1 MKIKLIQRFGKIFY
15 LISGFGLFL
24 LGLILDVI
32 SKNVGSVFAQVDLIK
47 IGVFVAF
54 YLFIQSYWKRES
66 IPLKRLTAIL
76 ILGTVVLGISL
87 LLSVAIGTEFEFKGS
102 SLIPIDYSTI
112 FISNA
117 LGVIIGV
124 AAIILILLLK
134 DILIY
139 KPRSYTK
146 RNFLILVIGLI
157 AATFSAINLNPYD
170 SRLITTILFGLFVVL
185 ILINSFRMPWIVFLK
200 KREKILTIVFTF
212 SILVILTALGIIFQD
227 NSSAGK
233 ALLYYSHSLKYFVDG
248 TFLFVFLYSLI
259 AFLSTIFNLPTSD
272 TFDRK
277 MSEVASLHNLSKL
290 VTQLLDFN
298 ELVDSVT
305 GMTLQVCEA
314 KSSWLE
320 ILHPADKLKSIS
332 LQQSGFYVASQKNI
346 SANDIK
352 NINMSGSVTLRE
364 SVVSDR
370 KTVMVDDFKSD
381 SRTRHLNNLE
391 SKIGSILAVPLIA
404 RNELVGILYATKET
418 EFGFDREDLEV
429 ISAFADQA
437 AVAVDNSRLI
447 EKSFERERLMREMN
461 LAQQMQKK
469 LLPQSI
475 PNIEHIELEAFS
487 SPAFEVG
494 GDYYDFMMIDDKRL
508 AIVIGDVSGK
518 GVSAAFYMAEM
529 KGVFQS
535 LCRIYPSPKD
545 FLIKAN
551 QAISSSIDK
560 RSFISLIYAVIDT
573 ETGIVTS
580 ARAGHCPFIL
590 ATETDVNFVRPG
602 GIGLGMGNS
611 ELFAKYIQESNTQ
624 LLQGDTLIFYTDG
637 ITEAHSKDGEEFGY
651 SRLLEAIKNNRN
663 NSAIDIRDGIILSVN
678 KYMNNQPPHDD
689 ITLIIL
695 KWMRK
700 S

>member
-24 LGLILDVI
+24 LGLIVDVI

-87 LLSVAIGTEFEFKGS
+87 LLSVALGTEFEFKGS
-102 SLIPIDYSTI
+102 SLIPTNYSTI

-146 RNFLILVIGLI
+146 RNFLILVIGLLAVTI
-157 AATFSAINLNPYD
+157 SAINLNPYE
-170 SRLITTILFGLFVVL
+170 SRLITTILFGVFVVL

-290 VTQLLDFN
+290 VAQVLDFN

-305 GMTLQVCEA
+305 RMTLQVCEA

-320 ILHPADKLKSIS
+320 ILQPADKLKN
-332 LQQSGFYVASQKNI
+332 LNPGQQGIYVAAQKNI
-346 SANDIK
+346 SVNDI
-352 NINMSGSVTLRE
+352 NIINSSGTATLRS
-364 SVVSDR
+364 SVIGDR
-370 KTVMVDDFKSD
+370 KTMMVDDFRSD
-381 SRTRHLNNLE
+381 IRTHHLTNLE

-590 ATETDVNFVRPG
+590 ATEADVNFVRPS

-624 LLQGDTLIFYTDG
+624 LLQGDSLIFYTDG

-663 NSAIDIRDGIILSVN
+663 NSAIDIRDAIILSVN

-695 KWMRK
+695 KWMRN
-700 S
+700 